1 MVAKE
6 IVRESGGEDGVANMH
21 GDDVGGS
28 VLYRHL
34 EFVMVR
40 NKGLGSHL

>member
-28 VLYRHL
+28 VLHRHL
-34 EFVMVR
+34 EC
-40 NKGLGSHL
+40 LGRVISERI